1 MFENIG
7 KKLTETGKVI
17 GDKTKQVSEV
27 TQLNYKMTVAEKEK
41 EALFTVLGKRV
52 YDQAKADSQ
61 SPFFEDCE
69 KITVK
74 QEEIDDLKKKL
85 DAIKGIVICGSC
97 GAECD
102 SKNDYCGKCGAK
114 LDKPVSDPPA
124 EVHTEA
130 PAEEVSSDSIN
141 ESKDE

>member
-17 GDKTKQVSEV
+17 GDKTKQVSEA
-27 TQLNYKMTVAEKEK
+27 TQLSYKMTVAEKEK
-41 EALFTVLGKRV
+41 EALFAVLGKTV
-52 YDQAKADSQ
+52 YEQVKADSQ

-69 KITVK
+69 KITAK
-74 QEEIDDLKKKL
+74 QDEIDDLKKKL
-85 DAIKGIVICGSC
+85 DAIKGIIICGSC

-114 LDKPVSDPPA
+114 LNKPVSNPPA
-124 EVHTEA
+124 EVHNETS
-130 PAEEVSSDSIN
+130 AEESPLEEDK
-141 ESKDE
+141 KDE